1 MIKISIQTYIF
12 IALIVV
18 AFVAGFCSKSDNNF
32 DKEIEIARRER
43 DFHNRIADLN
53 KRKENIAKVGLAYRD
68 SLEQLR
74 VKYNEQLS
82 RKELKIANVKKRVD
96 SLKLNLYNPE
106 CTAIIAAQ
114 DTVILELESTIVILQ
129 EEKGATWNNFN
140 EILKAEHEEKQILID
155 EVEEYK
161 EQVLFSQSD
170 VNYFK
175 KKERKAR
182 RVRNLSILVGLLLLG
197 LSVGN

>member
-1 MIKISIQTYIF
+1 MNFSTKTLIF
-12 IALIVV
+12 LALIVV